1 MFRSDGGE
9 VHHHWTNYT
18 EQMDR
23 MVEEAFR
30 LNVKWSLQELA
41 RAINGDGKS
50 TPDPVFRVKV
60 VLSDTIQFSPSID
73 EMAGYVTTVAA
84 EIVNSTSGF
93 QRLPE
98 LLARKKTKGAVSLVL
113 PTSVPI
119 FLALL
124 SMSSFFFFPQSICQ
138 VIDKD
143 DDVKKTR
150 TSIEN
155 GVQRAASNLQEYVKT
170 WDE

>member
-9 VHHHWTNYT
+9 VHHHWTYYT

-41 RAINGDGKS
+41 RAINGDGKA

-60 VLSDTIQFSPSID
+60 VLSDNTIQFSPSID

-98 LLARKKTKGAVSLVL
+98 LLARKKTKGAVSLQTTVA
-113 PTSVPI
+113 I

-124 SMSSFFFFPQSICQ
+124 STSWSLFFF
-138 VIDKD
+138 
-143 DDVKKTR
+143 T
-150 TSIEN
+150 
-155 GVQRAASNLQEYVKT
+155 EYLSGY
-170 WDE
+170 